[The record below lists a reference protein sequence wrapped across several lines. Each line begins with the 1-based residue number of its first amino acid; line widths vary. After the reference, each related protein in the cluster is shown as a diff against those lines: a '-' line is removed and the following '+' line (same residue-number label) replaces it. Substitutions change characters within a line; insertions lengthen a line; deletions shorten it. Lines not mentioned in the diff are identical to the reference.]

1 MSKQR
6 VNKVQWIAQQTYSK
20 KIKLERDR
28 SRVQKTMQG
37 IEKTLDKLIQEHI
50 KALTENDV
58 NKIVLH
64 TIGEYNKKEVT
75 VSLNEIGVTIQK
87 DFYFHNEEAL
97 KRSLVGLETKGL
109 LNLTPHGYILKKPV
123 KVKSQIQTAYLGV
136 IKRLQ
141 AEIVQLTENKKR
153 IEKEMKGLDCIL
165 ETLNFTVNHRSP
177 FGKEIV
183 EYLKNN
189 KNQSFSFQDFLNAFP
204 QKSPGNI
211 AATIKKLRSGNKSI
225 QIDEEKSNPKKYFYK
240 YTDAEQE

>member
-28 SRVQKTMQG
+28 NRIQKTIQG
-37 IEKTLDKLIQEHI
+37 IDKSLDKLIQEHI

-58 NKIVLH
+58 NKIILH
-64 TIGEYNKKEVT
+64 TIGEYNKKDIT
-75 VSLNEIGVTIQK
+75 VSLKEIGITIHK
-87 DFYFHNEEAL
+87 DFHFQNEETL
-97 KRSLVGLETKGL
+97 KRSLLGLESKGF
-109 LNLTPHGYILKKPV
+109 LNLTPHGYILKKQV

-141 AEIVQLTENKKR
+141 TEIIQLTENKKR

-165 ETLNFTVNHRSP
+165 ETLNFTVNQRSP
-177 FGKEIV
+177 FGKDII

-189 KNQSFSFQDFLNAFP
+189 KDQSFSFQDFLNAFP

-211 AATIKKLRSGNKSI
+211 AATIKKLRSTNKPI
-225 QIDEEKSNPKKYFYK
+225 QIDEEKSNSKKYFYK
-240 YTDAEQE
+240 YTDNSQ